1 MFTLVYTVLAEIDK
15 IITLFN
21 EDYTVRQK
29 VHTSLIKYC
38 IYTNLIYNGA
48 F

>member
-1 MFTLVYTVLAEIDK
+1 MLLSTVSLLFYMFTLVYTVIDEIDK

-29 VHTSLIKYC
+29 KYVHH
-38 IYTNLIYNGA
+38 
-48 F
+48 